1 MLAENSGEVSHEKP
15 ERGEDGP
22 RIDHGMDP
30 EVNMAAAGQEE
41 FKRSAA
47 AAAGGRVHVEIV
59 QETMETQGVRNPIF

>member
-47 AAAGGRVHVEIV
+47 AGGRVHVEIV